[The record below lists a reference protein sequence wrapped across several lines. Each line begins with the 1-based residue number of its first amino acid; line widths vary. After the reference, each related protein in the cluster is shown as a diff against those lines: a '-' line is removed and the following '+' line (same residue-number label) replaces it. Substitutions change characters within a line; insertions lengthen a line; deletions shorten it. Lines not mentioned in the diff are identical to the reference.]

1 MKKKLDFQITNINGA
16 LRKIRR
22 GKIYNFSLTV
32 IGKKRK
38 ASMTEPI
45 ESVIIRGQQKFE
57 LHDVLNPIEIEIN
70 DDRIINLLK
79 KHKNVYYK
87 VTPIS
92 LLFPSSIPNDT
103 RQIFLTCRELND
115 TKKLLI
121 KFSLLGIIDLNKINS
136 WENFKEKSLWVN
148 TSFKEV
154 KEKKSE
160 ERTCFSFLTSALNDL
175 LNFCMNL
182 IDHKNQ
188 QISFTDNEN
197 KISILNF
204 QEDDFLR

>member
-1 MKKKLDFQITNINGA
+1 M
-16 LRKIRR
+16 
-22 GKIYNFSLTV
+22 TV

-38 ASMTEPI
+38 ASLTEPI

-57 LHDVLNPIEIEIN
+57 LHDVLNPTEIEIN

-87 VTPIS
+87 LTPID

-103 RQIFLTCRELND
+103 RQTFLTCRELND
-115 TKKLLI
+115 AKKMLI
-121 KFSLLGIIDLNKINS
+121 NFSLLGIIDLNKINS
-136 WENFKEKSLWVN
+136 RENFKEKSLWLN

-154 KEKKSE
+154 KEKNSE
-160 ERTCFSFLTSALNDL
+160 KHTCFSFLTSALNDL
-175 LNFCMNL
+175 LNFCINL

-197 KISILNF
+197 KISI
-204 QEDDFLR
+204 